1 MISEQEAREAAAR
14 IVAYD
19 TGTPLSRVYLHVTD
33 PIEAAN
39 NDAWD
44 LARQHIKELARR
56 EAERVELGKPIDA
69 EWLESIGAYH
79 EWNHG
84 GDAGWYGLEIDDDEW
99 LSVSGATGFTRIVM
113 CDGVKQI
120 ERRFDTRG
128 QLLDLLA
135 ALKGGA

>member
-56 EAERVELGKPIDA
+56 EAERVERAKPIDA
-69 EWLESIGAYH
+69 EWCLVNGACDCGSH
-79 EWNHG
+79 MRFLVNELHLLWHK
-84 GDAGWYGLEIDDDEW
+84 ASEITR
-99 LSVSGATGFTRIVM
+99 LNGTPLGAR
-113 CDGVKQI
+113 K
-120 ERRFDTRG
+120 TRG

-135 ALKGGA
+135 ALKGDPA

>member
-14 IVAYD
+14 LKNGGGDAFACWEDYQESSQKDEDVE
-19 TGTPLSRVYLHVTD
+19 V
-33 PIEAAN
+33 AAN
-39 NDAWD
+39 WIC
-44 LARQHIKELARR
+44 QELARR
-56 EAERVELGKPIDA
+56 EAERAERAKPIDA

-84 GDAGWYGLEIDDDEW
+84 GDAGWYGIEIDDDEW
-99 LSVSGATGFTRIVM
+99 LSVSGATGFTHIVM
-113 CDGVKQI
+113 GDGVKQI

-135 ALKGGA
+135 ALRGTERPA